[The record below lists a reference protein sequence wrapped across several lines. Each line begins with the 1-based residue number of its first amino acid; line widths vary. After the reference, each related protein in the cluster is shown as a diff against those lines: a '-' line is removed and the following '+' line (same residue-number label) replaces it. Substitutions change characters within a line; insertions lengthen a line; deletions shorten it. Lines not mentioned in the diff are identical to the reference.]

1 MVSKSRCCDNFG
13 PGIPIPKNFRDS
25 RDPGNRVPGIAC
37 YSPNNFKTFLFL
49 LQTPSHT
56 TISLLKEDNLDFKM
70 TIKNLEHENSE
81 MKIKYNQLKYVTGFF
96 IVFEYYFQSFSYRM
110 LQQQQE
116 RALMDHQ
123 NRLSAYENQLDKA
136 DFQLNTL
143 GSNKQKSQQAIASL
157 QEEVSLLKASMA
169 VLETEKDKISV
180 RN

>member
-1 MVSKSRCCDNFG
+1 
-13 PGIPIPKNFRDS
+13 
-25 RDPGNRVPGIAC
+25 
-37 YSPNNFKTFLFL
+37 
-49 LQTPSHT
+49 
-56 TISLLKEDNLDFKM
+56 
-70 TIKNLEHENSE
+70 
-81 MKIKYNQLKYVTGFF
+81 
-96 IVFEYYFQSFSYRM
+96 M

-169 VLETEKDKISV
+169 VLETEKDRISV
-180 RN
+180 RK